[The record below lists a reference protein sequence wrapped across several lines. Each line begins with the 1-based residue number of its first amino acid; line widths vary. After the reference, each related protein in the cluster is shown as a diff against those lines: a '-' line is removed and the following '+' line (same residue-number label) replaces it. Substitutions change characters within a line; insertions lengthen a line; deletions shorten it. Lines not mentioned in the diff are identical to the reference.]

1 MTQDLYAPPPEAPP
15 PAPPPPAAPPR
26 QAGNGLAIAALITGI
41 LAAAAAFIPLFG
53 MIVAI
58 PGGIA
63 AIVLG
68 VFGRSRAKEVGGAG
82 LATTGIITGGA
93 AIVIALVWALI
104 VGAIFS
110 QVDADLRDTLD
121 DLEQLEQLDRI
132 DAPAPP
138 ASADDPDTSRYAPEG
153 DDAEMQRLIDRCA
166 GNDMNACNDLY
177 MQTPF
182 GSEAEEFGAT
192 CGARSEPVYG
202 QCR

>member
-15 PAPPPPAAPPR
+15 PASPPPAAPQK
-26 QAGNGLAIAALITGI
+26 QASNGLAIAALITGI
-41 LAAAAAFIPLFG
+41 LAAAVAFVPLFG

-68 VFGRSRAKEVGGAG
+68 IFARNRAKEVGGAG
-82 LATTGIITGGA
+82 LAMAGIITGAA
-93 AIVIALVWALI
+93 AIVISLVWALV

-121 DLEQLEQLDRI
+121 NLEQIDRI

-138 ASADDPDTSRYAPEG
+138 ASADDPDTSTYAPEG
-153 DDAEMQRLIDRCA
+153 DDPEMQRLIDQCA
-166 GNDMNACNDLY
+166 ANDMDACNDLY
-177 MQTPF
+177 LQTPL

>member
-15 PAPPPPAAPPR
+15 PGPPPPAAPR
-26 QAGNGLAIAALITGI
+26 QQTSNGLAIAALITGI
-41 LAAAAAFIPLFG
+41 LAAFVAFIPLFG
-53 MIVAI
+53 MIVAV

-68 VFGRSRAKEVGGAG
+68 IFARNRAQEVGGAG
-82 LATTGIITGGA
+82 LAMTGIITGA
-93 AIVIALVWALI
+93 VAIIISLVLALF

-110 QVDADLRDTLD
+110 QVDADLRETVDN
-121 DLEQLEQLDRI
+121 LEQLDRI

-138 ASADDPDTSRYAPEG
+138 ASAEDPDTSQYAPEG
-153 DDAEMQRLIDRCA
+153 DDPEMQRLIDQCA
-166 GNDMNACNDLY
+166 ANDMDACNDLY

-192 CGARSEPVYG
+192 CGARSEAVYG